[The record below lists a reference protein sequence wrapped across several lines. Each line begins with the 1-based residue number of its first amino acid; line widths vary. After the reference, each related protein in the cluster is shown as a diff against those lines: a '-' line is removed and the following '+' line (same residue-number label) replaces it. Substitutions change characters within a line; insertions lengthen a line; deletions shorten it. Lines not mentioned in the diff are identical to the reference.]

1 MNEHVE
7 AEGEEGEIWEE
18 EEDSPSSP
26 LTQGSLCTEP
36 AGLSQQCLGLTRKLS
51 KWKAR

>member
-7 AEGEEGEIWEE
+7 AEGEEGEIRE

-26 LTQGSLCTEP
+26 LTQGSLCTEA
-36 AGLSQQCLGLTRKLS
+36 AGLNQQCLGLTRKLS